1 MCIVTVSNRNS
12 CKLIELEY
20 DFRYLIL
27 PALTMMQSQLP
38 KYLVIKNWLLFTDLR
53 KTALSLHWLLI
64 MYPF

>member
-1 MCIVTVSNRNS
+1 MCIVAVSNRYS
-12 CKLIELEY
+12 CKLMELEY

-27 PALTMMQSQLP
+27 TTLTMMQSQLP

-64 MYPF
+64 VYPL